1 MNKNIVKILMVSAV
15 AGLFSA
21 CTYDPYK
28 TDIPKTEEKLSLSAS
43 AESVVI
49 TEEHLS
55 DVLLSYNWTPA
66 RSLPDEYQLTYS
78 AQLDVVGNNFG
89 AETVISS
96 GTGFEFEYDESTG
109 MFSCSFTG
117 EQLNNWYNDRWKLP
131 VNADFSLEFRVVAT
145 WEGGPT
151 YEMPEVRQ
159 VTVKVTPIQ
168 VIIFAADKMSIGGN
182 AISTETEINP
192 TLENS
197 NVYAWYGAL
206 TAGDLLIPVEYDGVN
221 YYIHPASGDGSL
233 KDGQADPVV
242 MDQTETPWK
251 ITEAGNYR
259 VVINMEDKTATIY
272 SAATD
277 LQPKV
282 VEFYPNGVDT
292 NPLATMEVTN
302 LFAYGSGTG
311 WGWKNLNLTQSL
323 ADPQVFVYSGEAL
336 SGNMKFGLTNGEFTA
351 GDQTFN
357 QNNCYCYT
365 CPLKEDGTRQDASIQ
380 ADKLE
385 VLHGGSDGET
395 RNSYMGIPSGTT
407 FIIFD
412 LRNMTIYASA
422 R

>member
-43 AESVVI
+43 AESVAI
-49 TEEHLS
+49 TEENLS
-55 DVLLSYNWTPA
+55 DVLLSYSWTPA

-131 VNADFSLEFRVVAT
+131 VNADFSLEFRVVAS

-182 AISTETEINP
+182 GRRSP
-192 TLENS
+192 
-197 NVYAWYGAL
+197 
-206 TAGDLLIPVEYDGVN
+206 
-221 YYIHPASGDGSL
+221 
-233 KDGQADPVV
+233 DPCR
-242 MDQTETPWK
+242 
-251 ITEAGNYR
+251 I
-259 VVINMEDKTATIY
+259 
-272 SAATD
+272 
-277 LQPKV
+277 
-282 VEFYPNGVDT
+282 
-292 NPLATMEVTN
+292 
-302 LFAYGSGTG
+302 
-311 WGWKNLNLTQSL
+311 
-323 ADPQVFVYSGEAL
+323 
-336 SGNMKFGLTNGEFTA
+336 
-351 GDQTFN
+351 
-357 QNNCYCYT
+357 
-365 CPLKEDGTRQDASIQ
+365 
-380 ADKLE
+380 
-385 VLHGGSDGET
+385 
-395 RNSYMGIPSGTT
+395 
-407 FIIFD
+407 
-412 LRNMTIYASA
+412 
-422 R
+422 